1 MHCGEASDL
10 FILYVL
16 IQVLYIWMVLA
27 IENERFG
34 FKNYK
39 VL

>member
-1 MHCGEASDL
+1 MHCGEATDL

-16 IQVLYIWMVLA
+16 IQVLYIWMASA

-34 FKNYK
+34 FRNCK